1 MGKSCP
7 ALQESRLVLRGGKMT
22 LKNNKSLGQHW
33 LKDRLILD
41 AMVEFAGVEAD
52 DTVLEIGPGLGT
64 LTSAILRRAE
74 RVVAVEFD
82 AELARKLPAQ
92 FPGKKLE
99 VINSDILQ
107 FDLSQLPA
115 GYKVVANLP
124 YYITAKIVNYLISSS
139 HRPVSITILIQK
151 EVAERIAQ
159 VDGSSILGL
168 AVENYATVELGD
180 IVGPE
185 WFTPPPQVDS
195 QIIRLDVRPQP
206 LITNAE
212 LERAFFRVVK
222 AGFGAKRKKLRSS
235 LAGGLALDKADVE
248 RLLAEADI
256 NPDWRAEDLNFE
268 QFLRL
273 TRRYLAR

>member
-1 MGKSCP
+1 M
-7 ALQESRLVLRGGKMT
+7 A

-41 AMVEFAGVEAD
+41 AMVEFAGVAAN

-64 LTSAILRRAE
+64 LTSAILRRVE

-92 FPGKKLE
+92 FPGKNLE

-124 YYITAKIVNYLISSS
+124 YYITAKIVNYLISSE
-139 HRPVSITILIQK
+139 HRPASITILIQK

-168 AVENYATVELGD
+168 AVENYATVELGE

-185 WFTPPPQVDS
+185 WFTPSPQVDS
-195 QIIRLDVRPQP
+195 RMIRLDLRQQP
-206 LITNAE
+206 LITEPE

-222 AGFGAKRKKLRSS
+222 AGFSAKRKKLRSS
-235 LAGGLALDKADVE
+235 LAGGLSLDKTTVE
-248 RLLAEADI
+248 QLLAEAEI
-256 NPDWRAEDLNFE
+256 TPDWRAEDLNFE
-268 QFLRL
+268 QFWRL
-273 TRRYLAR
+273 AKVYLNRTKR

>member
-1 MGKSCP
+1 MS
-7 ALQESRLVLRGGKMT
+7 

-41 AMVEFAGVEAD
+41 MMVEFAGVAAG

-92 FPGKKLE
+92 FPGKNLE
-99 VINSDILQ
+99 VINSDILR
-107 FDLSQLPA
+107 FDLNQLPA

-124 YYITAKIVNYLISSS
+124 YYITAKIVNYLISAK
-139 HRPVSITILIQK
+139 HQPASITILIQK

-168 AVENYATVELGD
+168 AVENYATVELGE

-185 WFTPPPQVDS
+185 WFTPPPKVDS
-195 QIIRLDVRPQP
+195 QIIRLDLRSQP
-206 LITNAE
+206 LINE
-212 LERAFFRVVK
+212 SDLERAFFRMIK
-222 AGFGAKRKKLRSS
+222 AAFSAKRKKLRSS
-235 LAGGLALDKADVE
+235 LAGGLGLDKTKVE
-248 RLLAEADI
+248 QLLAEAEIDP
-256 NPDWRAEDLNFE
+256 NWRAEDLNFE
-268 QFLRL
+268 QFWRLAKLHLRQ
-273 TRRYLAR
+273 

>member
-1 MGKSCP
+1 M
-7 ALQESRLVLRGGKMT
+7 A

-64 LTSAILRRAE
+64 LTSAILRRAK

-92 FPGKKLE
+92 FPGKNLE

-107 FDLSQLPA
+107 FDLSQLPV

-124 YYITAKIVNYLISSS
+124 YYITAKIVNYLISSL
-139 HRPVSITILIQK
+139 HRPASITILIQK

-180 IVGPE
+180 IIGPE

-206 LITNAE
+206 LITDAE
-212 LERAFFRVVK
+212 LERAFFRVIK

-235 LAGGLALDKADVE
+235 LAGGLALDKANIE

-273 TRRYLAR
+273 TQRYLANQ

>member
-1 MGKSCP
+1 M
-7 ALQESRLVLRGGKMT
+7 A

-41 AMVEFAGVEAD
+41 AMVEFAGVAAN

-92 FPGKKLE
+92 FPGKNLE

-124 YYITAKIVNYLISSS
+124 YYITAKIVNYLISSE
-139 HRPVSITILIQK
+139 HRPASITILIQK

-168 AVENYATVELGD
+168 AVENYATVELGE

-195 QIIRLDVRPQP
+195 QMIRLDLRQQP
-206 LITNAE
+206 LITEPE
-212 LERAFFRVVK
+212 LERTFFRVVK
-222 AGFGAKRKKLRSS
+222 AGFSAKRKKLRSS
-235 LAGGLALDKADVE
+235 LAGGLSLDKTTVE
-248 RLLAEADI
+248 QLLAEAEI
-256 NPDWRAEDLNFE
+256 APDWRAEDLNFE
-268 QFLRL
+268 QFWRL
-273 TRRYLAR
+273 TKVYLNRTKR

>member
-1 MGKSCP
+1 
-7 ALQESRLVLRGGKMT
+7 MT

-41 AMVEFAGVEAD
+41 AMVEFAGVEAG

-92 FPGKKLE
+92 FPGKNLE
-99 VINSDILQ
+99 VVNSDILQ
-107 FDLSQLPA
+107 FDLSQLPV

-139 HRPVSITILIQK
+139 YRPASITILIQK

-185 WFTPPPQVDS
+185 WFTPPPQVD
-195 QIIRLDVRPQP
+195 
-206 LITNAE
+206 
-212 LERAFFRVVK
+212 
-222 AGFGAKRKKLRSS
+222 
-235 LAGGLALDKADVE
+235 
-248 RLLAEADI
+248 
-256 NPDWRAEDLNFE
+256 
-268 QFLRL
+268 
-273 TRRYLAR
+273 

>member
-1 MGKSCP
+1 
-7 ALQESRLVLRGGKMT
+7 MT

-41 AMVEFAGVEAD
+41 AMVEFAGVEAG

-92 FPGKKLE
+92 FPGKNLE
-99 VINSDILQ
+99 VVNSDILQ
-107 FDLSQLPA
+107 FDLSQLPV

-124 YYITAKIVNYLISSS
+124 YYITAKIVNYLISSL
-139 HRPVSITILIQK
+139 HRPASITILIQK

-206 LITNAE
+206 LIVDTE
-212 LERAFFRVVK
+212 LELAFFRVVK

-248 RLLAEADI
+248 CLLAEADI
-256 NPDWRAEDLNFE
+256 NPDWRVEDLNFE

-273 TRRYLAR
+273 TQRYLANQ